1 MTVKFNAEE
10 VFTMA
15 ARVEQNGAVF
25 YRRAA
30 ERFTEEPL
38 HGLLV
43 RLAQME
49 DQHEGTFE
57 RMRERL
63 FGEKADGSHAEY
75 HDLAAAYLHA
85 LVDSKIFALHADPA
99 EDLAGVNTGAELL
112 EAAIDREKEA
122 ITFYIGI
129 KEVVPAAW
137 GRDAVDEIIR
147 EEMSHVTLLTD
158 HLQRLRGG

>member
-1 MTVKFNAEE
+1 MTIKFNAEE

-30 ERFTEEPL
+30 ERFTEQPL

-63 FGEKADGSHAEY
+63 FGEKADASYAEY
-75 HDLAAAYLHA
+75 HDLAASYLHA
-85 LVDSKIFALHADPA
+85 LVDDKVFFLDRDPA
-99 EDLAGVNTGAELL
+99 EQLGEVETGAELI
-112 EAAIDREKEA
+112 EAAIAREKEA
-122 ITFYIGI
+122 IAFYVGI
-129 KEVVPAAW
+129 KEVMSEAW

-147 EEMSHVTLLTD
+147 EEMSHVTLLSD
-158 HLQRLRGG
+158 HLRRLGPD